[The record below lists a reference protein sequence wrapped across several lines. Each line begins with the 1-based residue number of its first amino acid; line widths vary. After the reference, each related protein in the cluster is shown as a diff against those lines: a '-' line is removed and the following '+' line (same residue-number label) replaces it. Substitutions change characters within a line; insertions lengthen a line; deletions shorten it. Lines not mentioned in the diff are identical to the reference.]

1 MATHANCADLD
12 SMSEVWK
19 QVLLAAESDPIATK
33 ETCSTFIEKL
43 CRTKNLSDAA
53 HLLKGLRDKQIY
65 LSSNAYK
72 VVLIAAAEA
81 NDFELSSLVFKDLL
95 ITTKSQE
102 PMSYIY
108 VARAFQKVSD
118 LDPLFKLLREIMEL
132 TFPRS
137 ALVINRI
144 IHSFAVSGQT
154 EKALLIF
161 DDMKDL
167 KCKPDTVTYNTVLHI
182 LGKAG
187 QLDQMLSV
195 YASMKAS
202 ECEPDIVTFY
212 TLINNSRKMGRLDLL
227 LRFIQEMIKRGVVP
241 DLRAYTALVDG
252 FGRSG
257 NVEDAFKL
265 YSEMNRRQFRPSIY
279 IYRALISNLKK
290 AGKYELARSLL
301 EEMNMRAA
309 ELVGPKDFRWKNR
322 E

>member
-1 MATHANCADLD
+1 
-12 SMSEVWK
+12 MSEVWK
-19 QVLLAAESDPIATK
+19 QVLLAAESDPTATK

-187 QLDQMLSV
+187 KLDQMLSV

-290 AGKYELARSLL
+290 AGKYELARNLL

-309 ELVGPKDFRWKNR
+309 ELMGPKDFRWKNR